1 MVIAL
6 KVDFVVVAVV
16 LCCCCYCFF
25 IYSSV
30 VVVCFIVLY
39 CLIKIGDHY
48 IFCFDLILFQNS
60 NSFVVVVAAFSFF
73 LFSTDNWKFAQA
85 KIHCFR
91 KMIVSEHVLYKY
103 PAAGNMISF
112 SCTWAA
118 SKINLFLSRTMRQY
132 FSGWT
137 AGKEH
142 KRSRKR
148 RNSKNEYWC
157 AVISP

>member
-39 CLIKIGDHY
+39 CLIKIGDHSF
-48 IFCFDLILFQNS
+48 FCFDLILFQNS

-73 LFSTDNWKFAQA
+73 LFSTDN
-85 KIHCFR
+85 
-91 KMIVSEHVLYKY
+91 
-103 PAAGNMISF
+103 
-112 SCTWAA
+112 
-118 SKINLFLSRTMRQY
+118 
-132 FSGWT
+132 
-137 AGKEH
+137 
-142 KRSRKR
+142 
-148 RNSKNEYWC
+148 
-157 AVISP
+157 